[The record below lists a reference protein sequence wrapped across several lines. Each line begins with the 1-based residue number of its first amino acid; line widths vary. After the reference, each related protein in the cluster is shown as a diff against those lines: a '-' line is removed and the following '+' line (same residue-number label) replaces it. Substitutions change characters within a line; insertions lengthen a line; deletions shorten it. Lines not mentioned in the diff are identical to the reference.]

1 MVINC
6 HFKLKKMKSLILKF
20 TLLLCIVCSLIFL
33 PNCKKDN
40 SNNPGKINAGDS
52 TYVMDSL
59 VYLQMQS
66 WYLWYDKLP
75 AKNTLNIK
83 SYTDPQKFLN
93 AIVYKPTDKWS
104 FIITKEEYNME
115 FTQGVFYGHGF
126 SLGLD
131 ETGKFR
137 IAFVFK
143 NSDLFKAGV
152 KRGWI
157 IEKIN
162 NVVPDTSNVYNLLG
176 PSAAG
181 IQNIFLFQ
189 RPDGTET
196 TDTFVK
202 KEVTENMV
210 LYRDTFHVDNKIVG
224 YLVFKG
230 FLANGQNELDT
241 TFDYFN
247 KTGVNE
253 LVLDLRYNGGGD
265 LDMANHLASIIAG
278 SIANNQTFATLTY
291 NDIQTKNNISIKLT
305 NNSRSLHLTWFL
317 AITTRGTASASE
329 AVINGLIPY
338 MPDSKIIGD
347 TTYGKPVGMNVW
359 LLSGFDYVFAPVTFK
374 LTNSNNNI
382 KYGDY
387 LKGIPAD
394 KEEPDDLTHDFGD
407 RNEACFAQA
416 LYYIQN
422 GNFSTSKKATNFKN
436 FNHHWKPSQ
445 LETEAY

>member
-33 PNCKKDN
+33 PNCRKEN
-40 SNNPGKINAGDS
+40 SHVYS
-52 TYVMDSL
+52 TYELDSL

-75 AKNTLNIK
+75 AKNTINIK
-83 SYTDPQKFLN
+83 SFTDPQKFLD

-104 FIITKEEYNME
+104 FIITQEEYNME
-115 FTQGVFYGHGF
+115 FKEGVYYGHGF

-131 ETGKFR
+131 ENGKFR
-137 IAFVFK
+137 VAFVFN
-143 NSDLFKAGV
+143 NSDLYTAGV
-152 KRGWI
+152 RRGWI

-162 NVVPDTSNVYNLLG
+162 NTVPDTSNVYPLLG
-176 PSAAG
+176 ANALG
-181 IQNIFLFQ
+181 VRNIFLFQ
-189 RPDGTET
+189 RPDGKEI

-224 YLVFKG
+224 YLVFRG
-230 FLANGQNELDT
+230 FLANGQSELT
-241 TFDYFN
+241 NAFN
-247 KTGVNE
+247 FFYNAGVNE
-253 LVLDLRYNGGGD
+253 LVLDLRYNGGGF
-265 LDMANHLASIIAG
+265 LVMANYLAGLIGG
-278 SIANNQTFATLTY
+278 SIASNKVFVTLTY
-291 NDIQTKNNISIKLT
+291 NDNQSKNNNIPYYLS
-305 NNSRSLHLTWFL
+305 NNGSSLHLTRFL

-329 AVINGLIPY
+329 AVINGLKPY
-338 MPDSKIIGD
+338 MEVKLIGD
-347 TTYGKPVGMNVW
+347 TTYGKPVGMDEM
-359 LLSGFDYVFAPVTFK
+359 SFQGYDYIFEPVTFK
-374 LTNSNNNI
+374 VANSDGF
-382 KYGDY
+382 GDY
-387 LKGIPAD
+387 YNGLPAD